1 VLNQSPLFLEVI
13 KGEAPRVQYSVNGR
27 QYNTGYY
34 LADGIYPEWAAFVKS
49 INSPQLDKHK
59 VYAAEQEGARKDVER
74 AFGVLQARFNI
85 VRRPAR
91 SWSTRIIGL
100 IMKACVIL
108 HNMIVEDEGEMA
120 KESIDLNAI
129 PGESIVLP
137 PEVQKATNSNPC
149 FNDVRR
155 RNSAICAHSV
165 HTQLKDDLIEH
176 IWQRFGHRAPH

>member
-1 VLNQSPLFLEVI
+1 VLNQSPLFIETI
-13 KGEAPRVQYSVNGR
+13 KGEAPRVQFSVNGR

-49 INSPQLDKHK
+49 INSPQLEKHK
-59 VYAAEQEGARKDVER
+59 VYARHQEAKRKYVER

-91 SWSTRIIGL
+91 SWNIKIVKK
-100 IMKACVIL
+100 IMTACVIL

-120 KESIDLNAI
+120 EEPIDLNAV

-137 PEVQKATNSNPC
+137 PEVQNSTNSNPC
-149 FNDVRR
+149 LDDVRR
-155 RNSAICAHSV
+155 RNFAIRSHSAHS
-165 HTQLKDDLIEH
+165 
-176 IWQRFGHRAPH
+176 